1 MLTVSCAICLM
12 LVSDH
17 LTPLLKIL
25 CVVLCHCSSACA
37 IIEFNEKHVYSFGWH
52 FPFVNSLEH
61 KSFFQ
66 RFSFREKESFTIVSG
81 LCTKSVF
88 IHNNWNRNIMCLNI
102 VTNGYIPQL
111 ELVGKMCC
119 KFSKIISRKQWKR
132 VPNQSL
138 IYEQN
143 LKNIIW
149 QSIE

>member
-1 MLTVSCAICLM
+1 MIWSLCSELIKILLYIADNSIDFKKSFAEYRWLYNLELGTSLIENHVFSIVLTVSYAICLM

-66 RFSFREKESFTIVSG
+66 RFLFVKKNHLLLCLDYAPNLYSYITIEIG
-81 LCTKSVF
+81 TLCV
-88 IHNNWNRNIMCLNI
+88 
-102 VTNGYIPQL
+102 
-111 ELVGKMCC
+111 
-119 KFSKIISRKQWKR
+119 
-132 VPNQSL
+132 
-138 IYEQN
+138 
-143 LKNIIW
+143 
-149 QSIE
+149 